1 MDITYRENIN
11 VNDYNL
17 LREAVGW
24 GALCNEQAQ
33 QGLDH
38 SAYVISCYDKEKI
51 VGSARIIWDR
61 GYIAYLA
68 DVMVMPDYQ
77 GMGIGQHMV
86 EQAITYVQ
94 SQVKEGWKIKI
105 VLIAAKGKEA
115 FYKKFGFC
123 ERPNNEAGAGMDLW
137 LT

>member
-1 MDITYRENIN
+1 MNITYKENIS
-11 VNDYNL
+11 VDDYNI

-38 SAYVISCYDKEKI
+38 SSFLISCYDNDKI
-51 VGSARIIWDR
+51 AGTARIIWDR

-68 DVMVMPDYQ
+68 DVMVLPKYQ
-77 GMGIGQHMV
+77 GLGIGQHMV
-86 EQAITYVQ
+86 KQAIAYVQ

-105 VLIAAKGKEA
+105 VLIAAKGKEG
-115 FYKKFGFC
+115 FYKKFGFS
-123 ERPNNEAGAGMDLW
+123 ERPNNDAGAGMDLW